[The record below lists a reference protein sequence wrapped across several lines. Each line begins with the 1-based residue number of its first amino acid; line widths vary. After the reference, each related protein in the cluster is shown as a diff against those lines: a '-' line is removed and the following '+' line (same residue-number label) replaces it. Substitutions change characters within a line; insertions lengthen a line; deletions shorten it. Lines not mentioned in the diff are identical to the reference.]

1 MERLLSGIG
10 FETAQWTLL
19 AVLLVGAVVLL
30 AGALRRSVIER
41 RGGAVECYLR
51 APGARGRRGAWRI
64 GFGRYGSESLGWF
77 PIFSLRPRP
86 TATLSRRGLV
96 IVGRRSPT
104 AEDRDRLPAD
114 VSVVSL
120 GWLTAEGEDPTEA
133 AFELAMGEMA
143 MTGFLSWLESMP
155 PGTHWEA

>member
-1 MERLLSGIG
+1 MERLLLGSG
-10 FETAQWTLL
+10 FETAQWALL
-19 AVLLVGAVVLL
+19 TVFLVGAVVLL

-51 APGARGRRGAWRI
+51 APGAQGRRGIWRI
-64 GFGRYGSESLGWF
+64 GFGRYGSENLGWF

-104 AEDRDRLPAD
+104 AEDRSRLPGD

-120 GWLTAEGEDPTEA
+120 GWMTGEGEDPEEA
-133 AFELAMGEMA
+133 VFELAMGEMA